1 MTSTSAS
8 RAIVLCLLLDCW
20 TKVQEAGSKEE
31 DGGAGLRILLQQA
44 KLHAVVVQGRRLHKT
59 YYHMTMMSDET

>member
-1 MTSTSAS
+1 MTSTSG
-8 RAIVLCLLLDCW
+8 RAIVLCLLDW

-44 KLHAVVVQGRRLHKT
+44 KLHRVVVCSRAGQKT
-59 YYHMTMMSDET
+59 SQDI

>member
-1 MTSTSAS
+1 MTSTSG
-8 RAIVLCLLLDCW
+8 RAIVLCLLDW

-44 KLHAVVVQGRRLHKT
+44 KLHRVVGLVVQGRRLHKT
-59 YYHMTMMSDET
+59 YDDV